1 MRLFSFITKLFLF
14 FGLIASVAVIT
25 VLIFISQDYP
35 IVEENRKLT
44 SNDIKQAKS
53 FLNKNNPSLF
63 KAGERKT
70 TVISE
75 GNINLLARYALN
87 KTNANVRVKTKL
99 FNSSLYLINSI
110 YLPQNPFGD
119 YINSSSEIHYKDGL
133 VTIESLEVGDISVPK
148 FISELILKKLHKT
161 ILYKYP
167 EFRLAKKSLTNLS
180 LTKKQMS
187 ISYVWQPEIINQFK
201 NTIASSLISKE
212 LRNRIFIYTQQLQVL
227 APSINEPN
235 PSLSRLLRPMFAYAV
250 QRSKTNNPIEENRA
264 LFIVLG
270 AYMVDKDI
278 AKILNNRL
286 IGKPQQKTFYVYNR
300 EDLSQHLLVSAALTS
315 LSDSSFAKM
324 VGFEKEIKDS
334 DGGSGFSFSDLAADR
349 AGVTLANIALSTESR
364 AHIMQKRLSRI
375 MNESDYMPN
384 INGLPDNL
392 RDIDF
397 KIKYQNTNSKAY
409 KNIIR
414 VIDKRISSCT
424 VYR

>member
-1 MRLFSFITKLFLF
+1 MRLFSFLTKLLLFL
-14 FGLIASVAVIT
+14 GLIVSIAIITIAV
-25 VLIFISQDYP
+25 LISQDYP
-35 IVEENRKLT
+35 IVEENRKLN

-53 FLNKNNPSLF
+53 FLDKNNPSLF

-70 TVISE
+70 TIISE
-75 GNINLLARYALN
+75 ENINLLARYALN

-119 YINSSSEIHYKDGL
+119 YINSSAEIHYNDGL
-133 VTIESLEVGDISVPK
+133 VKIESLEIGDITVPK
-148 FISELILKKLHKT
+148 FISKLILNRLHKN
-161 ILYKYP
+161 ILYQYP

-180 LTKKQMS
+180 LTKKQVS

-212 LRNRIFIYTQQLQVL
+212 LRNRIFIYTQQLQML
-227 APSINEPN
+227 APSINNPN
-235 PSLSRLLRPMFAYAV
+235 PSLSSLLRPMFTYAI
-250 QRSKTNNPIEENRA
+250 QRSKSNNPIEENRA

-286 IGKPQQKTFYVYNR
+286 IGKPQQKAFYIYNR

-315 LSDSSFAKM
+315 LSGSSFAKM

-364 AHIMQKRLSRI
+364 AHLIQKRLSRI
-375 MNESDYMPN
+375 TNESGYMPN
-384 INGLPDNL
+384 INSLPDNL
-392 RDIDF
+392 NDIDF

-414 VIDKRISSCT
+414 VIDKRISSCA